1 MGVKVAT
8 TKAEKLQEVH
18 ARALA
23 AFTKDY
29 AAVCEERKL
38 CVEDRRFATI
48 PGAQWEGALG
58 EQFENKPK
66 FECNKIAS
74 ALMKILIDYRANRIA
89 VDFVAKDGKPSDKMA
104 DHLDGL
110 YRADT
115 IDSNAEEADDNA
127 FDEGTSGGFGAV
139 RLRTI
144 YEDEYDKDNSRQ
156 RIAIDPIHDADTRV
170 YFDYAAKRQDKSDA
184 RRVTVITEMD
194 PDEYEEKYDDSPS
207 SWPVPE
213 IGSVFDWATPD
224 VVYLAEYYEVEEV
237 SKTLQIWQNIL
248 GDEETHAAKEFEE
261 DEGLETRLIA
271 TGSKLLRSRKIK
283 ERRIHKY
290 IMSGGTILEDC
301 GYIAG
306 KEIPVVPMYGKRW
319 MIGGVERC
327 MGHVR
332 FAKDVQRLANMQLSK
347 LGEISAMSVVSKPIF
362 HPEQVT
368 GLERYWAEDNTK
380 NYPFMLLNQ
389 MTDAAGAPIA
399 AGPIG
404 YTKSPEIPPA
414 MAALL
419 QIVEQDLRDILGN
432 ADTVDT
438 TPQNISG
445 KALELI
451 QTRIDTQSAIYVSNF
466 AKMEKRKGEVWLS
479 MAQEVYVEE
488 GREMKTVDKEGK
500 TGSIKIS
507 IPAVMEDG
515 SIGIEN
521 DIANAKFSISVQV
534 GPASASAKS
543 ATVRALTGMMQI
555 TDDPETKSVL
565 SAMAML
571 NMEGEGIGDTRQFF
585 RRKLLKTGAVTPTPE
600 ESQEMAQEAAQQGKS
615 AQDQYLQA
623 LAQESSANAQRSQVD
638 ALLKGAQAQQTKVKT
653 AQIAQEIQQGM
664 NKQALDILEQ
674 FAPQVPEAP
683 QVSVVRVANNPTQT
697 LGIGPATE

>member
-1 MGVKVAT
+1 M
-8 TKAEKLQEVH
+8 
-18 ARALA
+18 
-23 AFTKDY
+23 
-29 AAVCEERKL
+29 
-38 CVEDRRFATI
+38 
-48 PGAQWEGALG
+48 
-58 EQFENKPK
+58 
-66 FECNKIAS
+66 
-74 ALMKILIDYRANRIA
+74 
-89 VDFVAKDGKPSDKMA
+89 
-104 DHLDGL
+104 
-110 YRADT
+110 
-115 IDSNAEEADDNA
+115 
-127 FDEGTSGGFGAV
+127 
-139 RLRTI
+139 
-144 YEDEYDKDNSRQ
+144 
-156 RIAIDPIHDADTRV
+156 
-170 YFDYAAKRQDKSDA
+170 
-184 RRVTVITEMD
+184 
-194 PDEYEEKYDDSPS
+194 
-207 SWPVPE
+207 
-213 IGSVFDWATPD
+213 
-224 VVYLAEYYEVEEV
+224 
-237 SKTLQIWQNIL
+237 
-248 GDEETHAAKEFEE
+248 
-261 DEGLETRLIA
+261 IA

-500 TGSIKIS
+500 QGRSRSPFLPSWKTDRSESKTTS
-507 IPAVMEDG
+507 PTR
-515 SIGIEN
+515 SSR
-521 DIANAKFSISVQV
+521 FPSR
-534 GPASASAKS
+534 SA
-543 ATVRALTGMMQI
+543 RH
-555 TDDPETKSVL
+555 
-565 SAMAML
+565 
-571 NMEGEGIGDTRQFF
+571 RQ
-585 RRKLLKTGAVTPTPE
+585 A
-600 ESQEMAQEAAQQGKS
+600 
-615 AQDQYLQA
+615 
-623 LAQESSANAQRSQVD
+623 RSPPPFERSP
-638 ALLKGAQAQQTKVKT
+638 G
-653 AQIAQEIQQGM
+653 
-664 NKQALDILEQ
+664 
-674 FAPQVPEAP
+674 
-683 QVSVVRVANNPTQT
+683 
-697 LGIGPATE
+697 